1 MAKITPPGCVWAQRP
16 KHIIFSICLTDCKD
30 PVIKVTPNSLHFKG
44 VGGTEN
50 KEHELNIEFF
60 NDVDVDVSIGM
71 LLVVGL
77 VHLLTP
83 CFGQKTAGRI
93 IQLTAILLVLKTKY
107 AVKPRQIDFVFEK
120 VEEGPYWDR
129 LLKDKTKQHWLRID
143 FKNWKDED
151 DEEEGGQPQG
161 QDLEEMMRQMGGL
174 GAATSSPGSGAG
186 TAENM
191 GDLTKSAFN
200 RPSLDDLDIDDDE
213 EEDDMPDLE

>member
-1 MAKITPPGCVWAQRP
+1 MAKATPPGCVWAQRP

-60 NDVDVDVSIGM
+60 KDIDVD
-71 LLVVGL
+71 
-77 VHLLTP
+77 
-83 CFGQKTAGRI
+83 
-93 IQLTAILLVLKTKY
+93 KTKY
-107 AVKPRQIDFVFEK
+107 AVRPRQIDFVLEK

-151 DEEEGGQPQG
+151 DDEENGQPQG

-174 GAATSSPGSGAG
+174 GAATSSPGGPAG